1 MSEPAERGRSSDLF
15 GRGMIYVLVWSMQ
28 MVVATVVSPVL
39 TRVLPKD
46 QFGGLA
52 AAIALYQLLI
62 TVALFG
68 LDNAVEMQR
77 VEDSDPS
84 RSRGLVATGMIMAFG
99 VVGLCAIT
107 SPLWSSALGFPSSTG
122 LVLVA
127 LLWTAPGG
135 AALLTL
141 AMLQA
146 EDRLARFATVSLVST
161 VGSQLLGIGLLF
173 LVERTALVYAWGGVI
188 GNTVSLLLGIVW
200 TRPRPGGLTDRAT
213 IAAGLRLGVPLM
225 LAGVAQFVLSA
236 GDRFVVQRMLGPEQV
251 ARYQVAYTVGNVLS
265 LMLAFTTRAWL
276 PRLKSITS
284 SEQRWEVIAASRD
297 GVYWLVGWALIGIT
311 VSAPVL
317 LRVFAPASYDPASLV
332 AVVLV
337 VGLAA
342 LPVAASGATSQVL
355 VTTRQSRPIAIGAAV
370 AAVVKIVLTIAVI
383 GRFGLV
389 GTAAATTVAI
399 AAQAWVQRVAVQRAL
414 GFRRSSATS
423 LGFVALACLV
433 STASLE
439 LPQQG
444 FWLAARFGFSC
455 LCLAPF
461 FLALRGLQRGTGPL
475 PLLRHP

>member
-1 MSEPAERGRSSDLF
+1 MSEAEERGRSGDLF

-28 MVVATVVSPVL
+28 MVVATVVSPIL
-39 TRVLPKD
+39 TRVLPQD

-68 LDNAVEMQR
+68 LDSAVEMQR
-77 VEDSDPS
+77 VEDADPS
-84 RSRGLVATGMIMAFG
+84 RARGLVAAGMVLTFL

-107 SPLWSSALGFPSSTG
+107 SPLWSPALGFPSTDE

-146 EDRLARFATVSLVST
+146 EDRLARFATVSLINT
-161 VGSQLLGIGLLF
+161 VGSQLLGIGLL
-173 LVERTALVYAWGGVI
+173 LVVERTAVVYALGGVI
-188 GNTVSLLLGIVW
+188 GNTLALLLGMVW

-213 IAAGLRLGVPLM
+213 IEAGLRLGVPLM

-236 GDRFVVQRMLGPEQV
+236 GDRFVVQRVLGPEQV

-276 PRLKSITS
+276 PRLKSIVS
-284 SEQRWEVIAASRD
+284 SEERWRVIADSRD
-297 GVYWLVGWALIGIT
+297 GVFWLVGWALIGIT

-317 LRVFAPASYDPASLV
+317 LRVFAPASYGPETLV
-332 AVVLV
+332 AVVFV

-355 VTTRQSRPIAIGAAV
+355 VTTRRSRPIAIGAAV
-370 AAVVKIVLTIAVI
+370 AAVVKMVATVALI

-389 GTAAATTVAI
+389 GAAAATTVAI
-399 AAQAWVQRVAVQRAL
+399 AAQAWVQRLAVHRTL
-414 GFRRSSATS
+414 GFHRSSLTS
-423 LGFVALACLV
+423 LGFVALACAV
-433 STASLE
+433 SAASL
-439 LPQQG
+439 LVPQHG
-444 FWLAARFGFSC
+444 GWLVGRFAFSA
-455 LCLAPF
+455 LCLLPF
-461 FLALRGLQRGTGPL
+461 FLAMRGLQRGTGPL
-475 PLLRHP
+475 PFLSHP